1 MLGTEQVNLIPR
13 MATPLLEGVESIRIT
28 DQVAKSMGLQDN
40 QIVRGVIEDRQGIIR
55 LILNN
60 REFELKSNK
69 KFKPGD
75 VINFRVQ
82 NTKSGVTL
90 NPVSN
95 DTSPTSSV
103 PSINSLLSGGD
114 VSKILSLFYRP
125 AQASSLAKFFS
136 PESLN
141 QFMAELGEK
150 GKEIRLNQLMTT
162 MRNFSP
168 EMARSAMQN
177 SGLFGESML
186 SKQSLNRSDLKHILR
201 TLLTF
206 TSLGNSERT
215 LISQAV
221 DEIESNQLES
231 LSAQKNRDVSYSFV
245 IPFSD
250 SDPVEINIEAEADS
264 IEREFHNESQVD
276 ESDQSSRLNDSSY
289 KWVVNLY
296 TDSKELGEIWSKAT
310 FKNAM
315 TVEMI
320 LWAKDEKSVE
330 LAQLEEGYL
339 KELFAGF
346 GISLDKF
353 VVLNA
358 ERPRIE
364 KSLTGPGQVLDVR
377 T

>member
-60 REFELKSNK
+60 RDFELKSNK

-75 VINFRVQ
+75 AINFRVQ

-90 NPVSN
+90 NPVIS
-95 DTSPTSSV
+95 DTNPTSSV
-103 PSINSLLSGGD
+103 SSINNLLSGGD

-136 PESLN
+136 LESLN

-186 SKQSLNRSDLKHILR
+186 SKQSFNRSDLKHILR

-215 LISQAV
+215 LISQAI

-250 SDPVEINIEAEADS
+250 SDPVEINIEAESDS
-264 IEREFHNESQVD
+264 IEQEFQNESQVD
-276 ESDQSSRLNDSSY
+276 EPDQSSRLNDSPY

-320 LWAKDEKSVE
+320 LWARNEQSVE

-346 GISLDKF
+346 GISLEKF
-353 VVLNA
+353 DVLNA
-358 ERPRIE
+358 ERPRID

>member
-1 MLGTEQVNLIPR
+1 
-13 MATPLLEGVESIRIT
+13 
-28 DQVAKSMGLQDN
+28 
-40 QIVRGVIEDRQGIIR
+40 
-55 LILNN
+55 
-60 REFELKSNK
+60 
-69 KFKPGD
+69 
-75 VINFRVQ
+75 
-82 NTKSGVTL
+82 
-90 NPVSN
+90 
-95 DTSPTSSV
+95 
-103 PSINSLLSGGD
+103 
-114 VSKILSLFYRP
+114 
-125 AQASSLAKFFS
+125 
-136 PESLN
+136 
-141 QFMAELGEK
+141 
-150 GKEIRLNQLMTT
+150 

-250 SDPVEINIEAEADS
+250 SDPVEINIEAETDS
-264 IEREFHNESQVD
+264 IEQDFHNESQVD
-276 ESDQSSRLNDSSY
+276 ESDQSSRRNDSSY

-320 LWAKDEKSVE
+320 LWARNEQSVE
-330 LAQLEEGYL
+330 LAQLEYILPRLTRQWTHLERQMG
-339 KELFAGF
+339 
-346 GISLDKF
+346 GIGT
-353 VVLNA
+353 
-358 ERPRIE
+358 RG
-364 KSLTGPGQVLDVR
+364 GPGETQIEIDRRLIRKQISKLKQHLEKISRVRYNILDENIKLVLQSSFELGGTTLRDFVNEVGEPGYFKQSLMVYGR
-377 T
+377 EEEQ

>member
-60 REFELKSNK
+60 RDFELKSNK

-75 VINFRVQ
+75 AINFRVQ

-90 NPVSN
+90 NPVIS
-95 DTSPTSSV
+95 DTNPTSSV
-103 PSINSLLSGGD
+103 SSINNFLSGGD

-186 SKQSLNRSDLKHILR
+186 SKQSFNRSDLKHILR

-215 LISQAV
+215 LISQAI

-250 SDPVEINIEAEADS
+250 SDPVEINIEAESDS
-264 IEREFHNESQVD
+264 IEREFQNESQVD
-276 ESDQSSRLNDSSY
+276 ESDQSSRRNNSPY

-320 LWAKDEKSVE
+320 LWARNEQSVE